1 MTNLNFQEIISLIQ
15 ATIAPD
21 VLISGCALLCL
32 VIQTRYGRV
41 VDRIRLFNQEHFDL
55 GRTKSS
61 SKYGV
66 NYEKRIEEIKTETA
80 MLVKRGNFLKLSL
93 FGLFSA
99 ILGFILTSFLLFSA
113 YLLNV
118 SDLYSVVIVIFSAS
132 LLLLIVGIMFAIRE
146 VAVSYAAV
154 IHETRSEQY

>member
-1 MTNLNFQEIISLIQ
+1 MNFQEIIALIQ

-21 VLISGCALLCL
+21 VLISGCGLLCL

-41 VDRIRLFNQEHFDL
+41 VDRIRLFNQEHFEL
-55 GRTKSS
+55 KRTKSS
-61 SKYGV
+61 SKYGAD
-66 NYEKRIEEIKTETA
+66 YEKRIQEIKTEVS
-80 MLVKRGNFLKLSL
+80 MLVKRGNFLRLSL

-113 YLLNV
+113 YLLNT
-118 SDLYSVVIVIFSAS
+118 SDLYSVAIVTFSAG
-132 LLLLIVGIMFAIRE
+132 LLLLILGIIFATRE

>member
-1 MTNLNFQEIISLIQ
+1 LNFQEIISLIQ

-21 VLISGCALLCL
+21 VLITSCALLCL

-41 VDRIRLFNQEHFDL
+41 VDRIRLFNQERSDL
-55 GRTKSS
+55 RKTKSS
-61 SKYGV
+61 SKYGSD
-66 NYEKRIEEIKTETA
+66 YEKRIQELKTETA
-80 MLVKRGNFLKLSL
+80 MLMKRGNFLKLSL

-99 ILGFILTSFLLFSA
+99 ILGFVLTSFLIFSA

-118 SDLYSVVIVIFSAS
+118 SDLYSTAIVTFSLG
-132 LLLLIVGIMFAIRE
+132 LLLLIFGVLFAIRE

-154 IHETRSEQY
+154 IHETRSEQH